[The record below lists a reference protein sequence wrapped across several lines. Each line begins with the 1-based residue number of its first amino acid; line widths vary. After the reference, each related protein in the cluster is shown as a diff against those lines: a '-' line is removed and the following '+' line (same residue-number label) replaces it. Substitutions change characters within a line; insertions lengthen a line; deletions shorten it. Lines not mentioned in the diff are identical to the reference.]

1 MSPPVARAVAFLFG
15 PTDAVRLAAFRLLL
29 AHDLLLYVLFRWRHA
44 EEWLTPLGY
53 HPTGAVTGGA
63 QQPVPLLA
71 PDALPWF
78 GVAYFGSI
86 AALILGVR
94 PRATIWPVL
103 AGTLYVTLA
112 DRLAAFTIN
121 KLFVASLL
129 ILALAPPIVEHA
141 GRLRTRSAWPLRA
154 LQATCIIQLFGA
166 GVCKLRY
173 GPWLE
178 RGDTLWHQVQVMFMT
193 DIAAWMV
200 RALPM
205 WLWAILQHLALGF
218 ELLAPI
224 LLIVRPLRPLAYLL
238 GAGMFLVIA
247 LTMYE
252 LIFFSLQMCTFF
264 VLFVDSDR
272 LERLRRALLRRL
284 A

>member
-1 MSPPVARAVAFLFG
+1 MKLERAATWLFG
-15 PTDAVRLAAFRLLL
+15 QVDGVRLVAFRLLF
-29 AHDLLLYVLFRWRHA
+29 AHVLLVYVLFRWRHA

-53 HPTGAVTGGA
+53 HPSGAVTGGA
-63 QQPVPLLA
+63 QLPVPLLSPA
-71 PDALPWF
+71 ALPWF
-78 GVAYFGSI
+78 GVAYLGSI

-94 PRATIWPVL
+94 PRVTLWLVL
-103 AGTLYVTLA
+103 AGTAYVTFA

-121 KLFVASLL
+121 KLFVAGLA
-129 ILALAPPIVEHA
+129 ILALAPPVVEEA
-141 GRLRTRSAWPLRA
+141 GRLRLRSAWPLRA
-154 LQATCIIQLFGA
+154 LQATLVIQLFGA

-178 RGDTLWHQVQVMFMT
+178 RGDTLWHQVQLMYMT

-200 RALPM
+200 RELPM

-218 ELLAPI
+218 ELLAP
-224 LLIVRPLRPLAYLL
+224 LLFIVKRLRPLGYVL
-238 GAGMFLVIA
+238 GAGMFAVIA

-252 LIFFSLQMCTFF
+252 LIFFSLQMCSFF
-264 VLFVDSDR
+264 ILFADADR
-272 LERLRRALLRRL
+272 LERLRGAIARRL